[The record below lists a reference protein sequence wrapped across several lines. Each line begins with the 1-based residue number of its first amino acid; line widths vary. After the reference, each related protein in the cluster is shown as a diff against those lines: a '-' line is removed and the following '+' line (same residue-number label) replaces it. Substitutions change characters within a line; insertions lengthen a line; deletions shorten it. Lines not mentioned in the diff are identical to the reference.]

1 MEKTLN
7 KTNKKKPKFVRQDYT
22 KKKALGAK
30 WRRPKGLHSKIR
42 ERRAGHEKRASI
54 GYGSPKKTRHLDS
67 SGLRK
72 VLISNVHELSRIKK
86 GEGIIISSNVGD
98 KKRFEILKK
107 AQSQNIAVLNI
118 KNVEEKITQITKNL
132 SEKKQQKK
140 EKEKTRKQAKEEAEK
155 KAKEKKEEKKEEKEE
170 ETKKDL
176 TKKLS
181 EGIEQAKPIIPAD
194 DKASKAPKQMK
205 INAPKQK

>member
-30 WRRPKGLHSKIR
+30 WRRTKGLHSKIR

-72 VLISNVHELSRIKK
+72 VLISMKQKRSNSFDDQDAVNEQIELSPHLK
-86 GEGIIISSNVGD
+86 VG
-98 KKRFEILKK
+98 
-107 AQSQNIAVLNI
+107 
-118 KNVEEKITQITKNL
+118 
-132 SEKKQQKK
+132 
-140 EKEKTRKQAKEEAEK
+140 
-155 KAKEKKEEKKEEKEE
+155 
-170 ETKKDL
+170 
-176 TKKLS
+176 KLS
-181 EGIEQAKPIIPAD
+181 DRFYTIGLYRTEKDWEPGEDIRVPNNIILHHANWTKGVENKLFLMQLVR
-194 DKASKAPKQMK
+194 DKVANKKFTKTILLNKWIKFFNFFNCSFH
-205 INAPKQK
+205 

>member
-1 MEKTLN
+1 MEKISN
-7 KTNKKKPKFVRQDYT
+7 KWKKKKPKFVRQDYT

-54 GYGSPKKTRHLDS
+54 GYGSHRKTRHLDS

-72 VLISNVHELSRIKK
+72 VLVNNIQDLSKIKK
-86 GEGIIISSNVGD
+86 GEGIIISSTVGD

-107 AQSQNIAVLNI
+107 AQSQNIEVLNI
-118 KNVEEKITQITKNL
+118 KNVEDKITQITKKL
-132 SEKKQQKK
+132 TEKKQQEK
-140 EKEKTRKQAKEEAEK
+140 EKEKTRKQSKEEAEK
-155 KAKEKKEEKKEEKEE
+155 KAKEKKEEKKEDKEE
-170 ETKKDL
+170 EKKDL

-181 EGIEQAKPIIPAD
+181 EGVEQNKPIISAD

-205 INAPKQK
+205 VNAPKQK

>member
-1 MEKTLN
+1 MEKPLN
-7 KTNKKKPKFVRQDYT
+7 KTNKRKPRFVRQDYM
-22 KKKALGAK
+22 KKKALGLK
-30 WRRPKGLHSKIR
+30 WRRPRGLHSKIR
-42 ERRAGHEKRASI
+42 ERRAGHEKRVSI

-72 VLISNVHELSRIKK
+72 VLISNVQELSKIKK

-98 KKRFEILKK
+98 KKRLEILKK
-107 AQSQNIAVLNI
+107 AQSQSIAVLNI
-118 KNVEEKITQITKNL
+118 KNVEEKIAQITKKL

-155 KAKEKKEEKKEEKEE
+155 KAKEKKEEKKEDKEE
-170 ETKKDL
+170 EKKDL

-181 EGIEQAKPIIPAD
+181 EGVEQNKPITQSD
-194 DKASKAPKQMK
+194 DKSSKAPKQMK
-205 INAPKQK
+205 VNAPKQK